1 MPISSSLAVGFFGA
15 DGVGA
20 VPPCWALAFVTSL
33 SVFSGMDWT
42 QGGSLGEQPDKIPKL
57 TKVRIAL
64 PLRKLGCLAL

>member
-1 MPISSSLAVGFFGA
+1 MPISSSFAVGFLGE
-15 DGVGA
+15 DGVAGA
-20 VPPCWALAFVTSL
+20 ACCGTLAFVTSL